1 LDEGQVVGSEFVV
14 ASGDATTSSDLIE
27 KPFSQ
32 IARTVEM
39 RTEA

>member
-14 ASGDATTSSDLIE
+14 ARRDPPTLFDLIKE
-27 KPFSQ
+27 PFNQ